1 MGFLNPAATSAQRVD
16 AVFLFVFVL
25 SVVFLVFIT
34 GTIVYFLFR
43 YSWKRHPKAEAVE
56 GNTALEITW
65 TVVPLVLF
73 LVMFY
78 YGWTE
83 FSYTRNPPR
92 DAMAVEVLA
101 RQWNWTFTYPNGKR
115 TTELYAA
122 LGKPVKLN
130 IRSADVIHGF
140 FVPAF
145 RLKMDAVPGKTN
157 VTWFR
162 PTALGSYD
170 IECTVI
176 CGADHSY
183 MLSKVVVV
191 PEEEFKR
198 WYFGP
203 EEASPPRPAAA
214 GPLPAVREGEE
225 SPGLTVLV
233 KKGCTTCHS
242 LDGSVAVGP
251 TFRGIFGR
259 RDVVVAGGKERPVT
273 ADEAYLRRAIQDP
286 QAEIVKGYP
295 PAMPENPLT
304 DRELEEVLQYLRT
317 LK

>member
-1 MGFLNPAATSAQRVD
+1 MGFLNPAATSAQKVD

-25 SVVFLVFIT
+25 SVVFLLFIT

-43 YSWKRHPKAEAVE
+43 YSWKRHPKAQAVE
-56 GNTALEITW
+56 GNTALEVTW
-65 TVVPLVLF
+65 TVIPLVLF
-73 LVMFY
+73 LAMFY

-115 TTELYAA
+115 SSELYAA
-122 LGKPVKLN
+122 LGKPLRLD
-130 IRSADVIHGF
+130 IRSADVVHGF

-145 RLKMDAVPGKTN
+145 RLKMDAVPGRTN
-157 VTWFR
+157 VTWFL
-162 PTALGSYD
+162 PTTLGSFD

-203 EEASPPRPAAA
+203 EDAPPPRPGAAEA
-214 GPLPAVREGEE
+214 ASARSGED
-225 SPGLTVLV
+225 SPGLTIL
-233 KKGCTTCHS
+233 KQRGCTTCHS
-242 LDGSVAVGP
+242 LDGSAAVGP
-251 TFRGIFGR
+251 TFRGIYGR
-259 RDVVVAGGKERPVT
+259 KDVLVQSGSERPYT

-295 PAMPENPLT
+295 PSMPMSPLSE
-304 DRELEEVLQYLRT
+304 RELEEVLGYLRT

>member
-1 MGFLNPAATSAQRVD
+1 MGFLNPAATSAQKVD

-25 SVVFLVFIT
+25 SVAFLLFIT
-34 GTIVYFLFR
+34 GTIVYFLSR
-43 YSWKRHPKAEAVE
+43 YNWKRHPKAEAVE

-65 TVVPLVLF
+65 TVIPLVLF

-115 TTELYAA
+115 TGELYAP
-122 LGKPVKLN
+122 LGKPMKLD

-145 RLKMDAVPGKTN
+145 RLKMDAVPGRTN

-170 IECTVI
+170 VECSVI

-191 PEEEFKR
+191 SEEEFKR

-203 EEASPPRPAAA
+203 EDAPPPA
-214 GPLPAVREGEE
+214 LPASEPMRAGAGEG
-225 SPGLTVLV
+225 SPGLAVLAR
-233 KKGCTTCHS
+233 KGCTTCHS
-242 LDGSVAVGP
+242 LDGGVAVGP

-259 RDVVVAGGKERPVT
+259 RDVVVKEGLEREVT

-295 PAMPENPLT
+295 PSMPTSPLT
-304 DRELEEVLQYLRT
+304 ERELDDVVEYLKT
-317 LK
+317 LR

>member
-25 SVVFLVFIT
+25 SAAFLVFIT
-34 GTIVYFLFR
+34 ATLVYFLFR
-43 YSWKRHPKAEAVE
+43 YSWKRHPKAEPVE
-56 GNTALEITW
+56 GNTVLEIVW
-65 TVVPLVLF
+65 TVVPLALF

-101 RQWNWTFTYPNGKR
+101 RQWNWTFTYPNGRR

-122 LGKPVKLN
+122 LGKPLKLD

-162 PTALGSYD
+162 PTVLGSYD

-203 EEASPPRPAAA
+203 EDGPPPRVELVQTPRTA
-214 GPLPAVREGEE
+214 GDSD
-225 SPGLTVLV
+225 SPGLAVL
-233 KKGCTTCHS
+233 KNRGCTTCHS
-242 LDGSVAVGP
+242 LDGSAAVGP
-251 TFRGIFGR
+251 TFLGIFGR
-259 RDVVVAGGKERPVT
+259 RDVLVQEGSERSFT

-295 PAMPENPLT
+295 PTMPASPLT
-304 DRELEEVLQYLRT
+304 DRELEEVLAYLRT